1 MESKIAHRAEG
12 TIPSS
17 VRRARVIAY
26 AWGERYLD
34 DLLSITLPAT
44 LAPGNLPHVAS
55 IVPCEVVLLTE
66 EKFKSRVDRHP
77 TAQRIRRLCPM
88 HLVGLDD
95 LVHAKD
101 KYGMTL
107 TYALH
112 RGLSDLGSAVTESYL
127 FFLNADFVV
136 GENSFRAVL
145 NSLMAGNRLIAAP
158 SYCVNYGSVAPI
170 LRPRINAATG
180 ALAISHRELADLA
193 IRNLHNTVRG
203 KTLNQNK
210 FHLKQIDQFYW
221 QADAHTLLGHQ
232 MPIAIVGMRPERQV
246 AEPNSFWVHGLIREF
261 CPSEEPRVLGDSDD
275 FLMVELR
282 EKDVAQEQIA
292 SGPADPRDAENA

>member
-1 MESKIAHRAEG
+1 MTADGAERTTPG
-12 TIPSS
+12 A
-17 VRRARVIAY
+17 VRPARLIAY
-26 AWGERYLD
+26 AWGEKYLD
-34 DLLSITLPAT
+34 DLLSITLPAA

-55 IVPCEVVLLTE
+55 VVPCEVVLLTE
-66 EKFKSRVDRHP
+66 EKFKSRVDQHP
-77 TAQRIRRLCPM
+77 TAQRIRRLCPL

-107 TYALH
+107 TYALR
-112 RGLSDLGSAVTESYL
+112 RGLSDLGSAVTKSYF

-193 IRNLHNTVRG
+193 LRNLHNTVRG
-203 KTLNQNK
+203 KTLNQRK

-221 QADAHTLLGHQ
+221 QADAHALLGHQ
-232 MPIAIVGMRPERQV
+232 MPIAIVGI
-246 AEPNSFWVHGLIREF
+246 G
-261 CPSEEPRVLGDSDD
+261 PSNKSPS
-275 FLMVELR
+275 
-282 EKDVAQEQIA
+282 QIH
-292 SGPADPRDAENA
+292 SGTTD